1 MDKPRLLYANAAIL
15 LLSPIAALIIVPLY
29 GFTVGYDA
37 FEWSVFAAFMMATG
51 LSITAGYHR
60 LWAHRAY
67 EAHPA
72 VRLFF
77 AVLGAC
83 ALQNSILHWSA
94 AHRKHHRFV
103 DDRDLDPYPATR
115 GFWFSHIGW
124 ILREY
129 DHVKDDFTNVKDLS
143 RDPICVWQHKHYYL
157 LVGLTNFGLP
167 LGLGYLHGQ
176 IWGTLILATLL
187 RMVLNHH
194 FTFFI
199 NSIAHIW
206 GRRTYSENNT
216 ARDNGVIA
224 YLTYGEGFHNF
235 HHRFQYDYRNGV
247 RWWHFDPTKWLIKTC
262 SWLGLTWDLKQT
274 SKFQIEKARLAL
286 QFSNALAGLEHGP
299 DADNWRRRLQEG
311 HDSFVAKLDEL
322 SKFSNEWARKLREEQ
337 LLPRLDKA
345 AMKRRYA
352 ELKED
357 LRACREEWHRLTA
370 QLGVQ
375 FA

>member
-1 MDKPRLLYANAAIL
+1 MDKPRLLYVNAAIL
-15 LLSPIAALIIVPLY
+15 LLTPIVAAVVVPLY

-37 FEWSVFAAFMMATG
+37 FEWSVFAVFMMATG

-67 EAHPA
+67 EAHAA

-94 AHRKHHRFV
+94 DHRKHHRFV

-129 DHVKDDFTNVKDLS
+129 DHQKDDFTNVKDLS

-157 LVGLTNFGLP
+157 LVALTNFGLP
-167 LGLGYLHGQ
+167 LGLGFLHGQ

-216 ARDNGVIA
+216 SRDNGLIA

-235 HHRFQYDYRNGV
+235 HHRFQYDYRNGI

-286 QFSNALAGLEHGP
+286 QFSNAIAELQQGP
-299 DADNWRRRLQEG
+299 DSDHWRRRLQEG
-311 HDSFVAKLDEL
+311 HDRFVAKLDEL
-322 SKFSNEWARKLREEQ
+322 SKFSNEWAKRVRDEQ
-337 LLPRLDKA
+337 LLPRLDRV

-352 ELKED
+352 ELKKD
-357 LRACREEWHRLTA
+357 LRACREEWHRLTS

>member
-1 MDKPRLLYANAAIL
+1 
-15 LLSPIAALIIVPLY
+15 
-29 GFTVGYDA
+29 
-37 FEWSVFAAFMMATG
+37 VFAVFMMATG

-60 LWAHRAY
+60 LWCHRAY

-83 ALQNSILHWSA
+83 AIQNSILHWSA
-94 AHRKHHRFV
+94 DHRKHHRFV

-115 GFWFSHIGW
+115 GFWFSHMGW

-129 DHVKDDFTNVKDLS
+129 DHVENDFSNVKDLS
-143 RDPICVWQHKHYYL
+143 RDPICVWQHKHYFL
-157 LVGLTNFGLP
+157 LVGLTNIALP
-167 LGLGYLHGQ
+167 LGIGFLHGKL
-176 IWGTLILATLL
+176 WGTLVLAGLL

-216 ARDNGVIA
+216 ARDNGLIA
-224 YLTYGEGFHNF
+224 YVTYGEGFHNF

-286 QFSNALAGLEHGP
+286 QFSNAMAGLQQGP
-299 DADNWRRRLQEG
+299 EADNWRQRLQEG

-322 SKFSNEWARKLREEQ
+322 SKFSNEWAKKLRDEK
-337 LLPRLDKA
+337 LLPRLDKT
-345 AMKRRYA
+345 AMKQRYS
-352 ELKED
+352 ELKKD
-357 LRACREEWHRLTA
+357 LQACREEWRGLTS
-370 QLGVQ
+370 QLSVQ
-375 FA
+375 LA

>member
-1 MDKPRLLYANAAIL
+1 MDKPRLLYPNVVVLVFI
-15 LLSPIAALIIVPLY
+15 PIAAAIIVPLY
-29 GFTVGYDA
+29 GYTVGYDA
-37 FEWSVFAAFMMATG
+37 FEWSVFAVFMMATG

-60 LWAHRAY
+60 LWCHRAY

-83 ALQNSILHWSA
+83 AIQNSILHWSA
-94 AHRKHHRFV
+94 DHRKHHRFV

-115 GFWFSHIGW
+115 GFWFSHMGW

-129 DHVKDDFTNVKDLS
+129 DHVENDFSNVKDLS
-143 RDPICVWQHKHYYL
+143 RDPICVWQHKHYFL
-157 LVGLTNFGLP
+157 LVGLTNIALP
-167 LGLGYLHGQ
+167 LGIGFLHGKL
-176 IWGTLILATLL
+176 WGTLVLAGLL

-216 ARDNGVIA
+216 ARDNGLIA
-224 YLTYGEGFHNF
+224 YVTYGEGFHNF

-286 QFSNALAGLEHGP
+286 QFSNAMAGLQQGP
-299 DADNWRRRLQEG
+299 EADNWRQRLQEG

-322 SKFSNEWARKLREEQ
+322 SKFSNEWAKKLRDEK
-337 LLPRLDKA
+337 LLPRLDKT
-345 AMKRRYA
+345 AMKQRYS
-352 ELKED
+352 ELKKD
-357 LRACREEWHRLTA
+357 LQACREEWRGLTS
-370 QLGVQ
+370 QLSVQ
-375 FA
+375 LA

>member
-1 MDKPRLLYANAAIL
+1 MDKPRLLYANTAIL
-15 LLSPIAALIIVPLY
+15 LLSPIAAAIIVPLY

-94 AHRKHHRFV
+94 DHRKHHRFV

-216 ARDNGVIA
+216 ARDNGLIA

-286 QFSNALAGLEHGP
+286 QFSNAMAGLAHGP

-322 SKFSNEWARKLREEQ
+322 SKFSNEWTRKLREEQ
-337 LLPRLDKA
+337 VLPRLDRA

-357 LRACREEWHRLTA
+357 LRASREEWHRLTA